1 MRKGMVFILA
11 AVLVLSS
18 LALVG
23 CGSPEQTLISR
34 YIQAVNMNDKDT
46 LTKITPNPVAVPL
59 TKWKIVEKTQPV
71 EKKVSLEE
79 LKKKV
84 IDAKKKMD
92 ELQQNAALAKL
103 DFDDFAKK
111 YEKWSRAMKRRN
123 KKKYEDLKSKYEDLR
138 NQFLA
143 ARDEYNKVL
152 EEFNFEKKLQA
163 LSVGDIPQL
172 EKMSGKA
179 YEEEIVIQ
187 GTDKKGNVRKF
198 KFYLVR
204 YELTKP
210 GATQPIRGRWVVRK
224 IEEIVSA
231 KEGTEAE
238 EKAETPEQEAKEK
251 MEKTEGKE
259 APSAEAKEKTEEPKE
274 EPVETPQKEKK

>member
-11 AVLVLSS
+11 GILVLSS

-46 LTKITPNPVAVPL
+46 LTKITPNPVAVSL

-71 EKKVSLEE
+71 EKKVSLAD

-84 IDAKKKMD
+84 MEAKKKMD

-111 YEKWSRAMKRRN
+111 YEKWPRGLKRRN
-123 KKKYEDLKSKYEDLR
+123 KKKYEELKSKYEDLKS
-138 NQFLA
+138 QFLA
-143 ARDEYNKVL
+143 AKDEYNKVL
-152 EEFNFEKKLQA
+152 EDFNFEKKLQA
-163 LSVGDIPQL
+163 LSVGDIPEL

-179 YEEEIVIQ
+179 YEEEIVIE
-187 GTDKKGNVRKF
+187 GTDKNGKTRKF

-224 IEEIVSA
+224 IEEILPN
-231 KEGTEAE
+231 EGTKAE
-238 EKAETPEQEAKEK
+238 EKAETPEEEAKEK

-259 APSAEAKEKTEEPKE
+259 APAVEAKEKTEKPEKEPAETKEKE
-274 EPVETPQKEKK
+274 EKK